1 MATKKKTTKS
11 RRSLARRRGR
21 YAHEQVLTP
30 LDVQAIRMQEFY
42 KALIRAGFPSDIAMG
57 LMDNLPNWM
66 PGSVPQ
72 FDPINPDNDPFDD
85 ED

>member
-1 MATKKKTTKS
+1 M
-11 RRSLARRRGR
+11 R
-21 YAHEQVLTP
+21 
-30 LDVQAIRMQEFY
+30 EFY
-42 KALIRAGFPSDIAMG
+42 LALIRAGFPSDIAMG

-72 FDPINPDNDPFDD
+72 FDPINPDNDPFED